1 MELRHLRYFVA
12 VAEEGNFNRAALRL
26 RVAQPALSRQ
36 VHALECE
43 LGAQLFERLPR
54 GVKLTPAGAALLTDA
69 AAILSDVDIAT
80 QNVKRIAAAAAGFLR
95 IGANEIALSD
105 PAVAETTRRLR
116 RERPG
121 IGLEFSPMASSAQTV
136 AILTDRLDAGF
147 LYLETPSQG
156 LDGLQVRDYTLLAG
170 LPADHRLAA
179 QPTIRTEDLRAEC
192 FVWTPPG
199 ALSFVH
205 DKLLQMLRGRGI
217 DVDIVQHANGTDC
230 TLDMIAAGLGV
241 GFVHSSARERRRPDV
256 VLREISD
263 LQLSLPLSF
272 VWRRG
277 WASAALESFTQMLRE
292 TLVAEA
298 EGVADGRA
306 AATRG

>member
-26 RVAQPALSRQ
+26 HVAQPALSRQ

-43 LGAQLFERLPR
+43 LGAQLFERMPR

-69 AAILSDVDIAT
+69 AAILADVDVAT

-136 AILTDRLDAGF
+136 AILTDRLDAGL
-147 LYLETPSQG
+147 LYLEAPSQG
-156 LDGLQVRDYTLLAG
+156 LDSLQVRDYTLLAG
-170 LPADHRLAA
+170 LPAEHRLAA
-179 QPTIRTEDLRAEC
+179 QTTIRTDDLRGER
-192 FVWTPPG
+192 FVWTSPG

-205 DKLLQMLRGRGI
+205 DKLLQTLRARGI
-217 DVDIVQHANGTDC
+217 DVDIVQHANGTDS
-230 TLDMIAAGLGV
+230 TLDMIAAGLGI

-256 VLREISD
+256 ALREITD
-263 LQLSLPLSF
+263 LRPSLPLSF
-272 VWRRG
+272 AWRRG
-277 WASAALESFTQMLRE
+277 RASAALATFTQMLCE
-292 TLVAEA
+292 TLAAEPPGA
-298 EGVADGRA
+298 ADARTTA
-306 AATRG
+306 ARR